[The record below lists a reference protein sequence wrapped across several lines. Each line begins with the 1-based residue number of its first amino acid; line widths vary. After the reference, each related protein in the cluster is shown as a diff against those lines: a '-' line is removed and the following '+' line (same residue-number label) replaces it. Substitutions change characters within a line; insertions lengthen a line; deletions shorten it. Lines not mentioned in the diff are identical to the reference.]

1 MGNRFQQQAGRAL
14 AGLVP
19 AGVRARWNALDPR
32 EARLLRYLL
41 PFGLLYALAIA
52 WAVYDRL
59 SELAPGRVDL
69 PDFTAIEQ
77 TAERKQAFI
86 EFLEPIVE
94 HENEHV
100 LEQREQLLEILD
112 ELESGDSVS
121 GLEQAWLAGQAS
133 AYRVQ
138 AKGDLARA
146 RKLRARIDTVPVS
159 LAIAQAALESA
170 WGTSRFARQ
179 GNNLFGQWCSTPGCG
194 IVPKKRPEGAS
205 YEVQAF
211 DTVRAA
217 VRTYIHKLNS
227 HPAYAPVRQIR
238 AEARAAGRDPT
249 GTGLAAGLVN
259 YAAIGE
265 AYVERVRTVIRRN
278 DLQDLDS

>member
-1 MGNRFQQQAGRAL
+1 MANRFPQQAGRVFAV
-14 AGLVP
+14 LVP

-41 PFGLLYALAIA
+41 PLGLLYALAIA

-59 SELAPGRVDL
+59 SETAPGRVDL
-69 PDFTAIEQ
+69 PDFNAIEDA
-77 TAERKQAFI
+77 AERKQAFI

-94 HENEHV
+94 HENERV
-100 LEQREQLLEILD
+100 LEQREQLLEILE
-112 ELESGDSVS
+112 ELESGGTAS
-121 GLEQAWLAGQAS
+121 GLEQAWLAGQAR
-133 AYRVQ
+133 AYRVK
-138 AKGDLARA
+138 ANGDLVRA
-146 RKLRARIDTVPVS
+146 RKLRTRIDVVPVS
-159 LAIAQAALESA
+159 LAVAQAALESA

-194 IVPKKRPEGAS
+194 IVPRKRPEGAT

-227 HPAYAPVRQIR
+227 HPAYAPVRSIR
-238 AEARAAGRDPT
+238 AEARAAGRDPS

-265 AYVERVRTVIRRN
+265 AYVERVRAVIRRN
-278 DLQDLDS
+278 DLENLDS